1 MLIVSAFPGVGKSFL
16 SQNCD
21 FRVSDSDSSHF
32 PKDGFPQNYIN
43 HIRRLDVDVALVS
56 SHKEVRAALQANNMP
71 FFLCY
76 PKAECKSEYM
86 RRYVKRGSDQAFYL
100 LMEAQFENFVA
111 DCRAQTGCVHIEMD
125 EGRYLVDEMARIC
138 MIALTGRWTWSHYP
152 NTYTGED
159 LLGFLTKFA
168 AYLTTLDK
176 PIEVG
181 ASKDASVV
189 VELLKDFTKQ
199 NGLGNYA
206 NMSIKS

>member
-1 MLIVSAFPGVGKSFL
+1 MLIISAFPGVGKSFL

-21 FRVSDSDSSHF
+21 FRVSDSDSSTF
-32 PKDGFPQNYIN
+32 PKDGFPQNYIE
-43 HIRRLDVDVALVS
+43 HIRNLDVDVALVS
-56 SHKEVRAALQANNMP
+56 SHKEVRSALKDRAMP

-86 RRYVKRGSDQAFYL
+86 RRYVKRGSPEPFL
-100 LMEAQFENFVA
+100 RLMEAQFENFVA
-111 DCRAQTGCVHIEMD
+111 DCRTQTGCVHIEMGED
-125 EGRYLVDEMARIC
+125 RYLVDEIARIC
-138 MIALTGRWTWSHYP
+138 MIALTGKWTWSHYP

-159 LLGFLTKFA
+159 LLGFLTQFA
-168 AYLTTLDK
+168 AYLTTLDN

-189 VELLKDFTKQ
+189 AELLNNFTKQ
-199 NGLGNYA
+199 NGLGKYA